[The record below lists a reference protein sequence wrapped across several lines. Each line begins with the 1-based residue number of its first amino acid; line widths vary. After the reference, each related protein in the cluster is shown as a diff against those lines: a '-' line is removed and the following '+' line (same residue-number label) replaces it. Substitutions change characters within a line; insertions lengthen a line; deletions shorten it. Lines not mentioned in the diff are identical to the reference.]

1 MIAPVFIVW
10 LVLAVG
16 VASALAYCWKRQWSD
31 AGLAVI
37 AGAALAGLLHG
48 FTYGQGETPVTKVG
62 GDGLWA
68 AQWHDAPARPI
79 AWSAPATPVLR
90 LDFPRQITLGRMF
103 TLTLRHSQAA
113 PRRLQL
119 LAENKQVIAEASG
132 STADISVQW
141 LPPVA
146 ESLLLHARLLDAAG
160 KVVAEGPVPLIVRAA
175 APLQVQGRLAAPSF
189 DARVL
194 NELLAGSNALIDWQV
209 TLGKTVTRSETA
221 REAMPELQLR
231 VIDAAWFEQLNPT
244 ARGALLTQ
252 VAQGAPLI
260 ILAANARNTGLW
272 SQSLGLALKPEA
284 ENSKTGGPL
293 AMPAAPYNPAANG
306 AGAWSGAGAK
316 IWRRNWEKGSIVWVG
331 VSEWHRYAIS
341 EPRALAIWWQGV
353 LDQAGVRRAEDVQWL
368 APAEMPLPGQ
378 RLEVCA
384 LGVRGDVTIPALA
397 QKLVW
402 QRRPDK
408 ADAACVAVWP
418 QAPGWLKLQTQGAKP
433 ELGELYVYAHAD
445 WPLWQRAQRRDA
457 TAQYMARTPQPAAK
471 STLPLPEWPF
481 ALLAALALLGLW
493 WRERR

>member
-1 MIAPVFIVW
+1 MIAPALTVW

-16 VASALAYCWKRQWSD
+16 VASALAYCWKRQWGD
-31 AGLAVI
+31 AALVVL
-37 AGAALAGLLHG
+37 AGAALAGMLHG
-48 FTYGQGETPVTKVG
+48 FTFGQSDAPATKIE

-79 AWSAPATPVLR
+79 TWSAPATPVLR

-103 TLTLRHSQAA
+103 TLTLRRSAAA
-113 PRRLQL
+113 PGRLQL

-132 STADISVQW
+132 GAADISVQW

-146 ESLLLHARLLDAAG
+146 ESLLLRARLLDAAG
-160 KVVAEGPVPLIVRAA
+160 MVVAEGPVPLIVRAA

-221 REAMPELQLR
+221 REAMPEPQLR
-231 VIDAAWFEQLNPT
+231 VIDAAWFEQLNPS
-244 ARGALLTQ
+244 ARGALLTE

-272 SQSLGLALKPEA
+272 SKSVGLALKSEA
-284 ENSKTGGPL
+284 QNSKTGAPL
-293 AMPAAPYNPAANG
+293 AMTAAPFNPG
-306 AGAWSGAGAK
+306 SKVAGAWSGSGAK

-331 VSEWHRYAIS
+331 VSDWHRYAIS
-341 EPRALAIWWQGV
+341 EPRALAMWWQGV
-353 LDQAGVRRAEDVQWL
+353 IDQAGVRKLEDVQWL

-384 LGVRGDVTIPALA
+384 LGVRGEVSIPALG
-397 QKLVW
+397 QKLAW

-418 QAPGWLKLQTQGAKP
+418 QAPGWLKLQTQRAKL
-433 ELGELYVYAHAD
+433 EVGEVYVFAHGD

-457 TAQYMARTPQPAAK
+457 TARHMARTPQPAVK
-471 STLPLPEWPF
+471 PTLPLKVWPF
-481 ALLAALALLGLW
+481 ALLAALALLALW